1 MRLPSVQTV
10 YVYPVSIQLYT
21 VRQYLESEGPE
32 AILKHIAKAGYDAVE
47 PGDVGPDP
55 AAYLRR
61 IQDLGMTVSSWFGP
75 FPDAEHL
82 NQVIE
87 TAKALEVENVVCGFW
102 IPDFE
107 SLEAIGRTAEK
118 LREGLHALHAAGLN
132 LCMHNHW
139 FEFNLVDGHLAMD
152 RLLNA
157 CPGLKL
163 ELDIY
168 WASNF
173 GAVDVQTVVRTR
185 SDCIPLLHVKDGP
198 LVKDEPQTAVGQGKL
213 DIPAIIN
220 AADPKVLKWLVV
232 ELDECATD
240 MWTAVEESVAFLRRS
255 GLAKAQHSNPFI
267 GPEG

>member
-1 MRLPSVQTV
+1 M
-10 YVYPVSIQLYT
+10 YPVSIQLYT
-21 VRQYLESEGPE
+21 VRQYVESEGRE
-32 AILKHIAKAGYDAVE
+32 AILDHIAKAGYDAVE
-47 PGDVGPDP
+47 PGDVSPDP
-55 AAYLRR
+55 AAYLQRVK
-61 IQDLGMTVSSWFGP
+61 DLGMRVSSWFGP
-75 FPDAEHL
+75 FPDAEHA

-107 SLEAIGRTAEK
+107 SIEAIGRTAEK
-118 LREGLHALHAAGLN
+118 LREAIQAMHSAGLN

-139 FEFNLVDGHLAMD
+139 FEFDPVDGQLAMD

-173 GAVDVQTVVRTR
+173 GAIDVQTVLRTR
-185 SDCIPLLHVKDGP
+185 SDCVPLLHVKDGP
-198 LVKDEPQTAVGQGKL
+198 LVKGEPQTAVGRGNL
-213 DIPAIIN
+213 DIPAIIQ

-240 MWTAVEESVAFLRRS
+240 MWTAVEESVSYLKKLELGTVR
-255 GLAKAQHSNPFI
+255 
-267 GPEG
+267 

>member
-1 MRLPSVQTV
+1 M
-10 YVYPVSIQLYT
+10 YPVSIQLYT
-21 VRQYLESEGPE
+21 VRQYNEAEGSQ
-32 AILKHIAKAGYDAVE
+32 AILEHIAKAGYDAVE
-47 PGDVGPDP
+47 PGDVSPDP

-61 IQDLGMTVSSWFGP
+61 VKDLGMTVSSWFGP

-87 TAKALEVENVVCGFW
+87 TAKALEVDNVACGFW

-107 SLEAIGRTAEK
+107 SVAAIGRTAEK
-118 LREGLHALHAAGLN
+118 LRAAVHEMHDAGLN

-139 FEFNLVDGHLAMD
+139 FEFDLVDGQLAMD

-173 GAVDVQTVVRTR
+173 GAVDAQTVVRTR
-185 SDCIPLLHVKDGP
+185 ADCIHLLHVKDGP
-198 LVKDEPQTAVGQGKL
+198 LVKGEPQTALGQGKL
-213 DIPAIIN
+213 DLPAIIG

-240 MWTAVEESVAFLRRS
+240 MWRAVEASVTYLRKT
-255 GLAKAQHSNPFI
+255 GLATPR
-267 GPEG
+267 